1 MSRTSKWEYF
11 KVIYSRYRQ
20 AAKTTREQI
29 LNEFC
34 SICGY
39 NRKYAIRLLNGPPP
53 QKSKP
58 RSRKRPTLYGSQGIS
73 ILAAIWE
80 AAGYPWSVRLKAL
93 LPLWLPWARK
103 HLALTP
109 ALERQV
115 LSISPATMDRR
126 LKTKKHQL
134 KKNLYGRTKPGTL
147 LKHHIPIKTDHWDV
161 TTPGFTEVDLVS
173 HSGSSSDGEFI
184 HSLNQ
189 TDIHTTWVETRA
201 VMGKAQH
208 RVKEAM
214 DEMRLTL
221 PFKLLGIDSDNGSEF
236 INDLLYRYCQDRTIQ
251 FTRGRAYKKDDNAH
265 VEQKNWTHVRKLM
278 GYVRYDSPEA
288 LSAMNDLYRN
298 ELRLFQNLF
307 QPSVK
312 LAKKVHI
319 GSKLKR
325 VYDPPQ
331 TPFQRVCE
339 YPQADPAKVAELK
352 KLLEVLD
359 PFELSKTID
368 RKLERIYQ
376 MANHRRSPIASRTSP
391 ARSQDRRPDPLSR
404 VERETLQALSE
415 TFGISVYV
423 KNTKHPKNHDRRVTF

>member
-1 MSRTSKWEYF
+1 MSRKSKWEYF
-11 KVIYSRYRQ
+11 KAIYSRYRQ
-20 AAKTTREQI
+20 VSKATRQQI
-29 LNEFC
+29 LDEFC
-34 SICGY
+34 QVCAY

-53 QKSKP
+53 HKP
-58 RSRKRPTLYGSQGIS
+58 KQQVKVRTPLYGPQVIS
-73 ILAAIWE
+73 ILAAIWQ

-103 HLALTP
+103 RFHLNPT
-109 ALERQV
+109 LERQ
-115 LSISPATMDRR
+115 LLAISPATMDRR
-126 LKTKKHQL
+126 LKTKKHRL

-147 LKHHIPIKTDHWDV
+147 LKHHIPIKTNHWDV

-173 HSGSSSDGEFI
+173 HSGSASEGEFL

-189 TDIHTTWVETRA
+189 IDIHTTWVETRA
-201 VMGKAQH
+201 VLGKAQH

-214 DEMRLTL
+214 DEMRLAL

-236 INDLLYRYCQDRTIQ
+236 INDHLYRYCQGLGIQ

-278 GYVRYDSPEA
+278 GYVRYDSHQA
-288 LSAMNDLYRN
+288 LEAMNDLYRN
-298 ELRLFQNLF
+298 ELKLFQNLF

-312 LAKKVHI
+312 LVKKIRI

-325 VYDPPQ
+325 LYDKPK

-339 YPQADPAKVAELK
+339 YPQADPDKVAPLK
-352 KLLEVLD
+352 KLLESLD

-368 RKLERIYQ
+368 QKLERIYQ
-376 MANHRRSPIASRTSP
+376 MAHHRRS
-391 ARSQDRRPDPLSR
+391 LK
-404 VERETLQALSE
+404 EGLH
-415 TFGISVYV
+415 F
-423 KNTKHPKNHDRRVTF
+423 K

>member
-1 MSRTSKWEYF
+1 MSRKSKWEYF
-11 KVIYSRYRQ
+11 KAIYSRYHQ
-20 AAKTTREQI
+20 AAKTARQQI

-53 QKSKP
+53 QKNKP
-58 RSRKRPTLYGSQGIS
+58 RSRRRPTLYGPQVIS
-73 ILAAIWE
+73 LLAAIWQ

-103 HLALTP
+103 RLALTP
-109 ALERQV
+109 ALERQL
-115 LSISPATMDRR
+115 LSISPATIDRR
-126 LKTKKHQL
+126 LKIKKHQL

-173 HSGSSSDGEFI
+173 HSGSASEGEFI

-201 VMGKAQH
+201 VLGKAQH

-221 PFKLLGIDSDNGSEF
+221 PFKLRGIDSDNGSEF
-236 INDLLYRYCQDRTIQ
+236 INDQLYRYCQGLGIQ
-251 FTRGRAYKKDDNAH
+251 FTRGRPYKKDDNAH
-265 VEQKNWTHVRKLM
+265 IEQKNWTHVRKIF
-278 GYVRYDSPEA
+278 GYVRYDSQQA
-288 LSAMNDLYRN
+288 LDAINDLYRN

-312 LAKKVHI
+312 LLRKVRV

-325 VYDPPQ
+325 IYDTPK

-339 YPQADPAKVAELK
+339 CPHADPAKVAYFK
-352 KLLEVLD
+352 TLLESLD
-359 PFELSKTID
+359 PFELSQTID
-368 RKLERIYQ
+368 QKLEHIYQ
-376 MANHRRSPIASRTSP
+376 MANNRRNAKS
-391 ARSQDRRPDPLSR
+391 
-404 VERETLQALSE
+404 
-415 TFGISVYV
+415 
-423 KNTKHPKNHDRRVTF
+423 

>member
-11 KVIYSRYRQ
+11 KAIYQRYRK
-20 AAKTTREQI
+20 ACKITRQQI
-29 LNEFC
+29 LSEFC

-39 NRKYAIRLLNGPPP
+39 DRKYAIRLLNGPPP

-58 RSRKRPTLYGSQGIS
+58 RSRRRPTLYGSQVIS
-73 ILAAIWE
+73 ILEAIWQ

-103 HLALTP
+103 HGALTP
-109 ALERQV
+109 ALERQ
-115 LSISPATMDRR
+115 LLAISPATMDRR
-126 LKTKKHQL
+126 LKAKKHQI
-134 KKNLYGRTKPGTL
+134 KKTRYGRTKPGSL
-147 LKHHIPIKTDHWDV
+147 LKHHLPIKTDHWDV
-161 TTPGFTEVDLVS
+161 STPGFTEVDLVS
-173 HSGSSSDGEFI
+173 HSGSSSEGEFI

-201 VMGKAQH
+201 VLGKAQH

-221 PFKLLGIDSDNGSEF
+221 PFKLLGLDSDNGSEF
-236 INDLLYRYCQDRTIQ
+236 INDLLYRYCQELKIQ

-265 VEQKNWTHVRKLM
+265 IEQKNWTHVRKLM
-278 GYVRYDSPEA
+278 GYVRYDSPQA

-312 LAKKVHI
+312 LAKKVRI

-325 VYDPPQ
+325 VYDPPK

-339 YPQADPAKVAELK
+339 CPQADPAKVAELK
-352 KLLEVLD
+352 KLLHSLD

-368 RKLERIYQ
+368 RKLEQIYQ
-376 MANHRRSPIASRTSP
+376 MANYRR
-391 ARSQDRRPDPLSR
+391 
-404 VERETLQALSE
+404 
-415 TFGISVYV
+415 
-423 KNTKHPKNHDRRVTF
+423 NPKEGLHFK